1 VSDVATR
8 LSNALAGRYRV
19 ERELGAGGMA
29 TVYLAHDIRH
39 DRDVAIKVL
48 HPELGAAIG
57 AERFLREIRVAASLH
72 HPNIVPLYDSGEADG
87 TLYYVMPVAGGESLR
102 GRLLRNGALPTADAV
117 RLAREVASGLDYA
130 HRHGVVHRDI
140 KAENVLLHEGHAL
153 IADFGIAKALNA
165 ARTQDGAVNTTLTQA
180 GGSIGTPA
188 YMAPEQAVA
197 DTVDHRT
204 DLYAWGLLTYELLA
218 GAHPFARHTTPQT
231 LITAH
236 LTEPPPPF
244 KESDRVPPPLAALV
258 MQCLEKDPSRRPGS
272 AAEVLAALDA
282 VATTS
287 TPAPSIASPATAPAA
302 TRSSRRR
309 TVAIAA
315 VAGLVMLAVAAAWL
329 ARDGERATAA
339 TAAPAEESLAVLP
352 LANLSGDKADDYFGI
367 GLAEEITRAL
377 AKNGVRVIGRVSA
390 ATLQAK
396 GLDERAIAREL
407 GVTSLLTGAVQRA
420 GGQLRINMT
429 LVSATDGAV
438 RWTEKYDR
446 PITNVFA
453 VQDEIARTV
462 AATLLGSLGRSTN
475 AAAARAE
482 TADPEAHALFLQ
494 GQLLFNRR
502 GASALH
508 QAIALFERA
517 SKRDPRYARAQA
529 SLAMSLAVL
538 PAYVQD
544 STTPL
549 VTSAI
554 AAARRAIA
562 IDSTIAESYTALG
575 YAYSLLGELK
585 LADASF
591 QRAIALDSTLAT
603 AWGWYGLLANRL
615 GDFSAAHERVRRAKE
630 LEPASLVAR
639 AWEAQILLQERR
651 FAAADTV
658 TSLTIAMDSTFM
670 LAWTWRAQALL
681 GMGKAAEA
689 VALLEPH
696 VAALSAGKPAEMHG
710 VLAYAYTRA
719 GRAGDA
725 RALLERMRARSG
737 GRLPPT
743 GAVAAT
749 LEELGDHEAAVAVF
763 GGAIA
768 GHDVWAAQFPRIF
781 LYDRLRKDPRVAVM
795 LEGLTAR

>member
-1 VSDVATR
+1 
-8 LSNALAGRYRV
+8 
-19 ERELGAGGMA
+19 MA

-87 TLYYVMPVAGGESLR
+87 TLYYVMPVAGEASLR
-102 GRLLRNGALPTADAV
+102 GRLIRDRALSTAEAV

-153 IADFGIAKALNA
+153 IADFGIAKALTA
-165 ARTQDGAVNTTLTQA
+165 ARTQEGGVNTTLTQA

-197 DTVDHRT
+197 DSVDHRT

-244 KESDRVPPPLAALV
+244 KDSDMVPAPLAALV

-282 VATTS
+282 VATTP
-287 TPAPSIASPATAPAA
+287 TPVPSIASSPTAPTA

-315 VAGLVMLAVAAAWL
+315 AGLVMIAATAAWL
-329 ARDGERATAA
+329 ARDGDSATQATAA
-339 TAAPAEESLAVLP
+339 HAEESLAVLP

-462 AATLLGSLGRSTN
+462 ASTLLGSLRRSTT
-475 AAAARAE
+475 AVAARAE
-482 TADPEAHALFLQ
+482 TSDPEAHALFLQ

-575 YAYSLLGELK
+575 YGYSLLGELK

-615 GDFSAAHERVRRAKE
+615 GDFAAAHERVRRAKE

-681 GMGKAAEA
+681 GMGRAAEA

-725 RALLERMRARSG
+725 RALLDSMRARSG
-737 GRLPPT
+737 GRIPPT

-763 GGAIA
+763 GDAIA

-781 LYDRLRKDPRVAVM
+781 LYDRLRRDPRVAVM
-795 LEGLTAR
+795 LEGLVAR